1 MFWLFGCEAC
11 VILAPQPGID
21 LVPLALEGEVPAAG
35 LVGMSPGMP
44 IDMDCIELLPFGL
57 RKPLGH

>member
-1 MFWLFGCEAC
+1 MFWLFGCEAR

-21 LVPLALEGEVPAAG
+21 LVPLALEGEVPTAG
-35 LVGMSPGMP
+35 LVGKSPGMP
-44 IDMDCIELLPFGL
+44 IDMDSIELLPFGL